1 MTDAALA
8 TDADLADTDLAG
20 TGADA
25 SVLPLSGLQYT
36 ISHGGY
42 SATVASIGASLRRL
56 TWQGRDLV
64 VPFEVDEVRPGY
76 RGAVLAP
83 WPNRVVDG
91 RYTFDGVDY
100 QLPLTEPS
108 RSHALHGLV
117 CWADWTL
124 EARTVN
130 EVTLRT
136 TIVPSD
142 GYPHRITVLAHY
154 RLGDDGL
161 TTTVTADNLGATTA
175 PYGTGPHPYLVAGPG
190 SVDDWT
196 LQFPAAGYLTVTP
209 DRLSPIATVPVETTP
224 EFDFRTPRLIGDTF
238 IDHAFTAITRDADGS
253 ASVLVTSPV
262 GTGVRMSFGPDL
274 PWLQVHTADRPAPE
288 PSRIGL
294 AVEPMTCPPDAFST
308 GEDLIRL
315 APGASH
321 SAGWTIAATEA

>member
-1 MTDAALA
+1 MTDAVVASE
-8 TDADLADTDLAG
+8 TDLTG

-36 ISHGGY
+36 ISHGDY
-42 SATVASIGASLRRL
+42 SATVASIGASLRRF

-64 VPFEVDEVRPGY
+64 VPFDVDEVRPGY

-91 RYTFDGVDY
+91 SYTFDGVDY

-117 CWADWTL
+117 CWADWSL
-124 EARTVN
+124 EARTADS
-130 EVTLRT
+130 VTLRT

-142 GYPHRITVLAHY
+142 GYPHRIAVLATY
-154 RLGDDGL
+154 SLDDDGL
-161 TTTVTADNLGATTA
+161 TSTVTADNLGATTA

-190 SVDDWT
+190 TVDEWT
-196 LQFPAAGYLTVTP
+196 FESPAAAYLTVTP
-209 DRLSPIATVPVETTP
+209 DRLSPVATVPVETTP
-224 EFDFRTPRLIGDTF
+224 EFDFRTPRVIGDTF
-238 IDHAFTAITRDADGS
+238 IDHAFTAIARQADGS
-253 ASVLVTSPV
+253 ATVTLTSPA
-262 GTGVRMSFGPDL
+262 GTGVRMSFGAEL

-288 PSRIGL
+288 RSRIGL

-308 GEDLIRL
+308 GEDLVLL
-315 APGASH
+315 APGQSHAAS
-321 SAGWTIAATEA
+321 WTIAATEA

>member
-1 MTDAALA
+1 MTDAAVASA
-8 TDADLADTDLAG
+8 TDLTG
-20 TGADA
+20 TDA

-36 ISHGGY
+36 ISHDGY
-42 SATVASIGASLRRL
+42 SATIASVGASLRLL
-56 TWQGRDLV
+56 TWNGRDLI
-64 VPFEVDEVRPGY
+64 VPFDADEVRPGY

-91 RYTFDGVDY
+91 SYTFDGVDY

-124 EARTVN
+124 QARSADS
-130 EVTLRT
+130 VTLGT

-142 GYPHRITVLAHY
+142 GYPHRIALLVTYSLAQ
-154 RLGDDGL
+154 DGL
-161 TTTVTADNLGATTA
+161 TSTVTAENVGAATA

-190 SVDDWT
+190 IVDDWT
-196 LQFPAAGYLTVTP
+196 LEFPAAAYLTVTP
-209 DRLSPIATVPVETTP
+209 DRLSPVATVPVETTP

-238 IDHAFTAITRDADGS
+238 IDHAFTAIARQPDGS
-253 ASVLVTSPV
+253 ASVTLTSPA
-262 GTGVRMSFGPDL
+262 GTGVRMSFGAEL

-288 PSRIGL
+288 RSRIGL

-308 GEDLIRL
+308 GEDLVLL

-321 SAGWTIAATEA
+321 SAAWTVAATEA

>member
-1 MTDAALA
+1 MTDAAVAVPAA
-8 TDADLADTDLAG
+8 TSSDV
-20 TGADA
+20 

-36 ISHGGY
+36 ITAGGY
-42 SATVASIGASLRRL
+42 AATIASVGASLREF
-56 TWQGRDLV
+56 TWYGRDLV
-64 VPFEVDEVRPGY
+64 VPFDANEVRPGY

-91 RYTFDGVDY
+91 TYSFDGVDY

-124 EARTVN
+124 EARSTDS
-130 EVTLRT
+130 VTLRT

-142 GYPHRITVLAHY
+142 GYPHRVALLAAY
-154 RLGDDGL
+154 RLGADGL
-161 TTTVTADNLGATTA
+161 TTTVTAENLGASTA

-190 SVDDWT
+190 AVDDWT
-196 LQFPAAGYLTVTP
+196 LEFPAAAYLTVTP
-209 DRLSPIATVPVETTP
+209 DRLSPVAVAHVETNP
-224 EFDFRTPRLIGDTF
+224 EFDFRTARVIGDTF
-238 IDHAFTAITRDADGS
+238 IDHAFTSIARDADGT
-253 ASVLVTSPV
+253 ASVVVTSPI
-262 GTGVRMSFGPDL
+262 GTGVRMSFGAGL

-308 GEDLIRL
+308 AEDLVRL
-315 APGASH
+315 SPGATH
-321 SAGWTIAATEA
+321 SAAWTIAATEADPA

>member
-1 MTDAALA
+1 MTDAAVASA
-8 TDADLADTDLAG
+8 TDLTG
-20 TGADA
+20 TDA

-36 ISHGGY
+36 ISHDGY
-42 SATVASIGASLRRL
+42 SATIASVGASLRLL
-56 TWQGRDLV
+56 TWNGRDLI
-64 VPFEVDEVRPGY
+64 VPFDADEVRPGY

-91 RYTFDGVDY
+91 SYTFDGVDY

-124 EARTVN
+124 QARSADS
-130 EVTLRT
+130 VTLGT

-142 GYPHRITVLAHY
+142 GYPHRIALLVTY
-154 RLGDDGL
+154 RLAEDGL
-161 TTTVTADNLGATTA
+161 TSTVTAENVGAATA

-190 SVDDWT
+190 IVDDWT
-196 LQFPAAGYLTVTP
+196 LEFPAAAYLTVTP
-209 DRLSPIATVPVETTP
+209 DRLSPVATVPVETTP

-238 IDHAFTAITRDADGS
+238 IDHAFTAIARQPDGS
-253 ASVLVTSPV
+253 ASVTLTSPA
-262 GTGVRMSFGPDL
+262 GTGVRMSFGAEL

-288 PSRIGL
+288 RSRIGL

-308 GEDLIRL
+308 GEDLVLL

-321 SAGWTIAATEA
+321 SAAWTVAATEA

>member
-1 MTDAALA
+1 MTDAAVTSHTA
-8 TDADLADTDLAG
+8 TG
-20 TGADA
+20 TDA

-36 ISHGGY
+36 ISHDGY
-42 SATVASIGASLRRL
+42 SATIASVGASLRLL
-56 TWQGRDLV
+56 TWNGRDLV
-64 VPFEVDEVRPGY
+64 VPFAEDEVRPGY

-124 EARTVN
+124 QARTADS
-130 EVTLRT
+130 VTLGT

-142 GYPHRITVLAHY
+142 GYPHRLALLVTY
-154 RLGDDGL
+154 SLTDDGL
-161 TTTVTADNLGATTA
+161 TSTVTAENVGAATA

-190 SVDDWT
+190 IVDDWT
-196 LQFPAAGYLTVTP
+196 LEFPAAAYLTVTP
-209 DRLSPIATVPVETTP
+209 DRLSPVATVPVETTP
-224 EFDFRTPRLIGDTF
+224 EFDFRTPRVIGDTF
-238 IDHAFTAITRDADGS
+238 IDHAFTAIARDSNGS
-253 ASVLVTSPV
+253 ASVTVTSPA
-262 GTGVRMSFGPDL
+262 GTGVRMSFGAEL

-288 PSRIGL
+288 QSRIGL

-308 GEDLIRL
+308 GEDLVLL
-315 APGASH
+315 APGQSH

>member
-1 MTDAALA
+1 MTDAAV
-8 TDADLADTDLAG
+8 TTDTDLTG

-36 ISHGGY
+36 ISHGDY
-42 SATVASIGASLRRL
+42 SATIASIGASLRRF

-64 VPFEVDEVRPGY
+64 VPFDVDEVRPGY

-91 RYTFDGVDY
+91 SYTFDGVAY

-117 CWADWTL
+117 CWADWSL
-124 EARTVN
+124 EARTTDA
-130 EVTLRT
+130 VTLRT

-142 GYPHRITVLAHY
+142 GYPHRVTVGVTY
-154 RLGDDGL
+154 RLDDDGL
-161 TTTVTADNLGATTA
+161 TSRVTADNLGATTA

-196 LQFPAAGYLTVTP
+196 LQFPADSYLTVTP
-209 DRLSPIATVPVETTP
+209 ERLSPVAVASVDSTP
-224 EFDFRTPRLIGDTF
+224 EFDFRAPRLIGDTF
-238 IDHAFTAITRDADGS
+238 IDHAFTAIARDADGE
-253 ASVLVTSPV
+253 ASVTVTSPV
-262 GTGVRMSFGPDL
+262 GTGVRMSFGAEL

-308 GEDLIRL
+308 GEDLVRL

-321 SAGWTIAATEA
+321 SASWTIAATEA

>member
-1 MTDAALA
+1 MTDAAV
-8 TDADLADTDLAG
+8 TSPTTTG
-20 TGADA
+20 TDA

-36 ISHGGY
+36 ISHDGY
-42 SATVASIGASLRRL
+42 SATIASVGASLRLL
-56 TWQGRDLV
+56 TWNGRDLV
-64 VPFEVDEVRPGY
+64 VPFAEDEVRPGY

-91 RYTFDGVDY
+91 SYTFDGVDY

-124 EARTVN
+124 QARTA
-130 EVTLRT
+130 ESVTLGT

-142 GYPHRITVLAHY
+142 GYPHRIALLVTYSLT
-154 RLGDDGL
+154 DDGL
-161 TTTVTADNLGATTA
+161 TSTVTAENVGAATA

-190 SVDDWT
+190 IVDDWT
-196 LQFPAAGYLTVTP
+196 LEFPAAAYLTVTP
-209 DRLSPIATVPVETTP
+209 DRLSPVATVPVETTP
-224 EFDFRTPRLIGDTF
+224 EFDFRTPRVIGDTF
-238 IDHAFTAITRDADGS
+238 IDHAFTAIARDADGS
-253 ASVLVTSPV
+253 ASVTVTSPG
-262 GTGVRMSFGPDL
+262 GTGVRMSFGAEL

-308 GEDLIRL
+308 GEDLVLL
-315 APGASH
+315 APGQSH

>member
-1 MTDAALA
+1 MTDAAVA
-8 TDADLADTDLAG
+8 TG
-20 TGADA
+20 TTTSTDA

-36 ISHGGY
+36 IDHGGY
-42 SATVASIGASLRRL
+42 SATIASVGASLREL
-56 TWQGRDLV
+56 TWHGRDLV
-64 VPFEVDEVRPGY
+64 VPFAADEVRPGY

-91 RYTFDGVDY
+91 TYTFDGVDY

-124 EARTVN
+124 QVRSSGS
-130 EVTLRT
+130 VTLGT

-142 GYPHRITVLAHY
+142 GYPHRIALLVTYSLA
-154 RLGDDGL
+154 DDGL
-161 TTTVTADNLGATTA
+161 TSTVTAENLGAATA

-190 SVDDWT
+190 TVDDWT
-196 LQFPAAGYLTVTP
+196 LEFPAASYLTVTP
-209 DRLSPIATVPVETTP
+209 DRLSPVATVPVDTNP
-224 EFDFRTPRLIGDTF
+224 EFDFRAPRPIGDTF
-238 IDHAFTAITRDADGS
+238 IDHAFTSIARGADGS
-253 ASVLVTSPV
+253 AGVTLTSPA
-262 GTGVRMSFGPDL
+262 GTGVRMSFGAEL

-288 PSRIGL
+288 RSRIGL

-308 GEDLIRL
+308 GEDLVLL

-321 SAGWTIAATEA
+321 SAAWTVAATEA